1 MMINKRLIGLVPS
14 ARIHIALNVICQAV
28 SLAANIAMVFAFAHL
43 LDALMK
49 GSAASELVVCT
60 LCIAAAAAVIRALM
74 SYFSQR
80 ESYLS
85 SVEVKSTIRDR
96 IYSKLLELG
105 PSYTEKTATASVV
118 QLSSEGAEQLETY
131 FGSYLSQFFYSM
143 LSPVILFA
151 IISTISLKSAIIL
164 FVCVPLIPLS
174 IIAVQ
179 KFAKRLLSK
188 YWGQYEAL
196 GDNFLENLE
205 GLTTLKIYSA
215 DEARH
220 KEINESAEHFRR
232 ITMKVLTMQLNS
244 IIVMDIIAY
253 GGAALGIIMAAYEY
267 ISGDVSFMGAFV
279 ILLLSAD
286 FFLPLRMLGSFFHVA
301 MNGMAAAD
309 RIFALLDLP
318 ADKDKSGSIT
328 NSYSISVKD
337 LSFAYNENHNVLDS
351 VSLEAG
357 EGSFIAIAG
366 ASGCGKSTIAGI
378 LTGRN
383 EGYKG
388 SITIGGTELSCI
400 DRKSLFEHITI
411 VSHDSYVFK
420 GSVKDNLLM
429 AKPSAKDDEL
439 WKVLDEV
446 KLSAFVRE
454 QGGLEMALSE
464 AGANLSGGQKQR
476 LALARA
482 LLKDSDIYIFD
493 EATSNI
499 DVESEDDIIALIHSF
514 KGRKSIIMIS
524 HRLAN
529 ITSADCIYVLENGH
543 IAGKGT
549 HESLMDQGGLY
560 KRMFTEQQALENLE
574 EAAV

>member
-1 MMINKRLIGLVPS
+1 MMINKRLIGLVSS
-14 ARIHIALNVICQAV
+14 ARRHIALNVICQFV
-28 SLAANIAMVFAFAHL
+28 SLGANIVMIFSFAYL
-43 LDALMK
+43 LGTLLEGGADTALI
-49 GSAASELVVCT
+49 VRT
-60 LCIAAAAAVIRALM
+60 LAIAAAAAVIRALM
-74 SYFSQR
+74 AFFSQR

-85 SVEVKSTIRDR
+85 SVEVKRTIREK
-96 IYSKLLELG
+96 IYRKLLELG
-105 PSYTEKTATASVV
+105 PSYTQKTATASVV

-131 FGSYLSQFFYSM
+131 FGSYLPQFFYSM
-143 LSPVILFA
+143 LAPVVLF
-151 IISTISLKSAIIL
+151 ITISFISLKAAIIL
-164 FVCVPLIPLS
+164 FICVPLIPLS
-174 IIAVQ
+174 IVAVQ
-179 KFAKRLLSK
+179 KFAKKLLSK

-215 DEARH
+215 DEQRH

-253 GGAALGIIMAAYEY
+253 GGAALGIIMAAYEFLA
-267 ISGDVSFMGAFV
+267 GDISFMGAFV

-309 RIFALLDLP
+309 RIFALLDIP
-318 ADKDKSGSIT
+318 VDNTKSGVIT
-328 NSYSISVKD
+328 NDYSISAEN
-337 LSFAYNENHNVLDS
+337 LSFAYNENKNVLSS
-351 VSLEAG
+351 VSLKVP

-383 EGYKG
+383 EGYG
-388 SITIGGTELSCI
+388 GHILISGTELSDI
-400 DRKSLFEHITI
+400 RRESLFSHITL

-420 GSVKDNLLM
+420 GSIRDNLLM
-429 AKPSAKDDEL
+429 AKPSASDAEL

-454 QGGLEMALSE
+454 QNGLDTELME
-464 AGANLSGGQKQR
+464 AGSNLSGGQKQR

-499 DVESEDDIIALIHSF
+499 DVESEDDIISLILSM
-514 KGRKSIIMIS
+514 KGKKSIIMIS

-529 ITSADCIYVLENGH
+529 ITGADCIYVLEKGSL
-543 IAGKGT
+543 AGAGT
-549 HESLMDQGGLY
+549 HEELMKQGGIY
-560 KRMFTEQQALENLE
+560 ERMFTEQQALENLE